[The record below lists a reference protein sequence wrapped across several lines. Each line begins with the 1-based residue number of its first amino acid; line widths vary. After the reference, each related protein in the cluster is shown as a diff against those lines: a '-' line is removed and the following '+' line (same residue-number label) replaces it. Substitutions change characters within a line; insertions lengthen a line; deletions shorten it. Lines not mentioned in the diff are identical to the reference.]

1 MFTSEA
7 IELFFV
13 VLFVNKEKQNKSS
26 ANILRFL
33 VLNNY
38 NIDYVRFEPSA
49 EIHHLGSTKK
59 MEKKIAK
66 GL

>member
-33 VLNNY
+33 VQIIITLIIY
-38 NIDYVRFEPSA
+38 D
-49 EIHHLGSTKK
+49 
-59 MEKKIAK
+59 
-66 GL
+66 